1 MFTRRCH
8 QRVTHR
14 PPNVATRRAMDQVLG
29 ALAAPP
35 LEGPPAMSADEAM
48 AERERLRLETEAHR
62 RRQGVLR
69 LSGT

>member
-1 MFTRRCH
+1 
-8 QRVTHR
+8 
-14 PPNVATRRAMDQVLG
+14 MDQVLG
-29 ALAAPP
+29 ALAAP
-35 LEGPPAMSADEAM
+35 PPAMSADEAM

>member
-14 PPNVATRRAMDQVLG
+14 PPNAATRRGMDQVLG
-29 ALAAPP
+29 ALAAP
-35 LEGPPAMSADEAM
+35 PPAMSADEAM
-48 AERERLRLETEAHR
+48 AERERLRLEAEAHR